1 MDSVMLLPAEKENG
15 HVNPSRI
22 TMLLS
27 RLQFGAKMNVLM
39 GLMLLLSLGGALF
52 NALSAKDSVSEALEL
67 GLHSQVESYAGI
79 LSDLNS
85 RMDDQQF
92 RAEARALLSKAR
104 WGEGQSGY
112 LFLADKQGRLVVFP
126 PKPENEGKPVPATRV
141 NETGLDISESF
152 VEVAR
157 SQQPTF
163 IHYDYQKPGST
174 QVQGKSTY
182 LVPVGDYV
190 LGSGIYL
197 DSADAAFSA
206 YMWNSA
212 KCVLL
217 TMLALILVVKLI
229 ANAIRLQVRL
239 SLQGLQRISERVLD
253 RRVPIWGRDEFASIN
268 RELEQ
273 TRSNLAELLFLQRG
287 SAEALAA
294 ASTQMDT
301 GVLQVSQAVHEQH
314 GHLNE
319 LASAM
324 EEMSTSIRD
333 VASQS
338 QHCAVETREAD
349 LCARGG
355 EAEIAK
361 AITSLKGLCQEL
373 DHSAQAIDEVEQ
385 KVLVI
390 NQVVDTIN
398 GISDQTNLL
407 ALNAAIEA
415 ARAGEH
421 GRGFAVVADE
431 VRQLAGRTQVATK
444 EIATMIETLRQNTQH
459 AVSRMGRSVSQAE
472 GAMAEAHSAEEAFS
486 RIAMQTSQLSDRT
499 DMIATAAEQQS
510 QVAQQVTGALIHIRE
525 AVEETSQVLGELT
538 VASHS
543 LSSEAHGL
551 ESEVNRYRLPA

>member
-1 MDSVMLLPAEKENG
+1 MDSAMLLPAENAG
-15 HVNPSRI
+15 HTSPPRM
-22 TMLLS
+22 TLLLS

-52 NALSAKDSVSEALEL
+52 NALSAKDSVSEALEF
-67 GLHSQVESYAGI
+67 GLQSQVESYAGI
-79 LSDLNS
+79 LGDLNS

-92 RAEARALLSKAR
+92 HIEARAILSKAR

-112 LFLADKQGRLVVFP
+112 LFLADKQGRLVIFP
-126 PKPENEGKPVPATRV
+126 AKPENEGKRPSPARV
-141 NETGLDISESF
+141 NETGRDITESF
-152 VEVAR
+152 SDVIR
-157 SQQPTF
+157 DQQPAF
-163 IHYDYQKPGST
+163 IHYDFQKPGST

-182 LVPVGDYV
+182 LVPVGEYV

-206 YMWNSA
+206 YMWNSV

-217 TMLALILVVKLI
+217 TMLSLVLVVKLI
-229 ANAIRLQVRL
+229 ANTIRLQVRL
-239 SLQGLQRISERVLD
+239 SLQGLQRISERILD
-253 RRVPIWGRDEFASIN
+253 HQVPIWGQDEFSAIN

-273 TRSNLAELLFLQRG
+273 TRTNLAELLFLQRG
-287 SAEALAA
+287 SAETLAA
-294 ASTQMDT
+294 ASIQMNT
-301 GVLQVSQAVHEQH
+301 GVQQVSQAVHEQH

-324 EEMSTSIRD
+324 EEMSVSIRD
-333 VASQS
+333 VANQS
-338 QHCAVETREAD
+338 QHCALETRDAD

-355 EAEIAK
+355 EQEITK
-361 AITSLKGLCQEL
+361 TIGSLQGLCEEL
-373 DHSAQAIDEVEQ
+373 TLSAKVIDEVEQ

-415 ARAGEH
+415 ARAGIH

-431 VRQLAGRTQVATK
+431 VRQLAGRTQLATK
-444 EIATMIETLRQNTQH
+444 EIASMIEALRHNTQH
-459 AVSRMGRSVSQAE
+459 AVSRMGSSVSQAE
-472 GAMAEAHSAEEAFS
+472 SAMAEAHIAEAAFS
-486 RIAMQTSQLSDRT
+486 RIASQTNQLSERT

-510 QVAQQVTGALIHIRE
+510 QVAQQVTGALNHIRE
-525 AVEETSQVLGELT
+525 AVEETGRVLGELT
-538 VASHS
+538 IASNS

-551 ESEVNRYRLPA
+551 EQEVNRYRLPG